1 MKVAIVIERIEHWR
15 GGAETSTQQLIHHL
29 AGRGCEVHLITASR
43 VPSSPDMT
51 VHTLPVPRPTRRA
64 QTVQFLRQA
73 EAELGPRRFDIVHS
87 MAPIINCDV
96 YQPRGGTVA
105 ESVQRNLAL
114 VRSELLRRIKRLAN
128 RFNTKQQS
136 LLRQE
141 SRLLR
146 RRRGPVVAALS
157 QYVVDQL
164 RHHYHVDGS
173 RIRLVFNGVD
183 VPEVSQG
190 QRHGDR
196 QKLREQLGL
205 TPQDLVLLMVAH
217 NFKLKGVARGI
228 EAVERLKRSGGPMV
242 KALIVGRDNP
252 RRYRRLAERLAIANQ
267 IMFVGP
273 TERVLAFYHAA
284 DILVHPTY
292 YDPCSRVVLEALA
305 SGLPAITTRHNG
317 AAEVIED
324 GAQGYVIDSADA
336 VDQLADR
343 IRRLADSNHRRACGE
358 QGRRLR
364 GRLSMARH
372 ADEMLAVY
380 QEILRGPG
388 ANP

>member
-1 MKVAIVIERIEHWR
+1 MRVAVVIERIEHWR
-15 GGAETSTQQLIHHL
+15 GGAETSTQQFIHHL
-29 AGRGCEVHLITASR
+29 AARGCEVHLMTASR
-43 VPSSPDMT
+43 IPSSPDMA

-64 QTVQFLRQA
+64 QTVQFLRRA
-73 EAELGPRRFDIVHS
+73 EAEVGHKRFDVIHS

-96 YQPRGGTVA
+96 YQPRGGTAA
-105 ESVQRNLAL
+105 ESVERNLAL
-114 VRSELLRRIKRLAN
+114 VRSRLLRRGKRFAN

-141 SRLLR
+141 SRLFR
-146 RRRGPVVAALS
+146 RRRRPLIAALS

-164 RHHYHVDGS
+164 RHHYHVDDS

-183 VPEVSQG
+183 VPEVSEEQRQG
-190 QRHGDR
+190 NRR
-196 QKLREQLGL
+196 NLREQFGL
-205 TPQDLVLLMVAH
+205 KPQDLVLLMVAH

-228 EAVERLKRSGGPMV
+228 EAVERLKRSGGPTV

-252 RRYRRLAERLAIANQ
+252 LRCRHLAERLAIADQ
-267 IMFVGP
+267 IIFVGP

-317 AAEVIED
+317 AAEVIKD
-324 GAQGYVIDSADA
+324 GKHGYVIDSADA

-343 IRRLADSNHRRACGE
+343 ICRLADRDHRRACGE

-364 GRLSMARH
+364 DRLSMARH
-372 ADEMLAVY
+372 TDEMLVVY
-380 QEILRGPG
+380 QEILQGREG
-388 ANP
+388 